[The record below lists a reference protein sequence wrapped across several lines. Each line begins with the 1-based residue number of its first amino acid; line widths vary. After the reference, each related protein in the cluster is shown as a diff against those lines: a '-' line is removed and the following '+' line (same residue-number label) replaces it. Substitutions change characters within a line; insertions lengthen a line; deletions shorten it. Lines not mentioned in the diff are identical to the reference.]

1 MMTTKMMT
9 RTMTTTMTMRRMM
22 HPTTTNQCRSR
33 AKCVGRDLLAI
44 SWNAHLPPTSPV
56 AIPSMRTFQNTV
68 AVTNMGLGMCLRI
81 FLRSLTTVSAWR
93 RLSPNQQKDICEQL
107 ATQRKQKVSAARE
120 LKEIEKKKKQAE
132 KENAKQRKAETKA
145 AKKKATEEN
154 RKAKKKESE
163 QRRRDEAKAIA
174 AQKPIASRHL
184 NPEAA
189 VQASFSQQQLTNASA
204 VGAKRKV
211 KEAPSRAKHMNDQ
224 TARKAEKKMLK
235 SYYDVNNIITP
246 KETDQ
251 GWLKHNHLLITSSE
265 LPDAPRGNGGPST
278 RNTVNDPKYDAAKPL
293 NMTVRCASQNAFED
307 FVEDLLNSD
316 NPIVQ
321 TKLRERLEHMQHGN
335 TDGEANTRGVSLSI
349 STEMPSSDSGDR
361 AVAETTQS
369 VSALAANTAAN
380 IEREIIGA
388 NDAHNM
394 FV

>member
-1 MMTTKMMT
+1 
-9 RTMTTTMTMRRMM
+9 
-22 HPTTTNQCRSR
+22 
-33 AKCVGRDLLAI
+33 
-44 SWNAHLPPTSPV
+44 
-56 AIPSMRTFQNTV
+56 
-68 AVTNMGLGMCLRI
+68 
-81 FLRSLTTVSAWR
+81 LRSLTTVSAWR